1 MWRGKTRRAQRKMR
15 TTSGRTWKLQIYKRR
30 SLDRTHDLCLPG
42 KVINISPPW
51 CPVEVQ
57 WVRRSTRGT
66 LQRHSSVQALLVKIH
81 GRSFADSWCGG
92 GCGGCGGNRKMQ
104 LSSGAYFWGGEG
116 GAQAILNVCFT
127 SPSELQTFVGI
138 QRVLQIRLLQST
150 VYLQYICTICTRRN

>member
-92 GCGGCGGNRKMQ
+92 GCGGCGGNWKMQ

-116 GAQAILNVCFT
+116 CANDFKRLFHQPEWAANICWYTTGATDTT
-127 SPSELQTFVGI
+127 SPINSLFAIYMHYMHKT
-138 QRVLQIRLLQST
+138 
-150 VYLQYICTICTRRN
+150 